1 MDFRHLGKTM
11 ALILPLC
18 LAACHTVGAKSLQA
32 ETLVDPSLKHSL
44 AELREVPPHGLDS
57 LNETGLSY
65 FQTMGP
71 LEYAT
76 RLSGVPDVPIWRVR
90 LRLYP
95 TWQDS
100 ELIYNVQ
107 VDQYNLSPTLYS
119 SLISSYGDNNVDPTL
134 DNTTPHQHFSLE
146 FLPVMNVAADWLP
159 ESTQRHQSDV
169 TTNPVCRLGLGCRD
183 LEASNDGEWA
193 NETTLSMESAPWDT
207 EREPL
212 YLIVR
217 ALAKKAGWLPDGWG
231 LPGEIPEGIDA
242 ERPWVE
248 VLVTNYAG
256 NGGGYMAQ
264 WIEHSADDS
273 IRATVHQIYYDP
285 AWMEMDSSASTGY
298 ICGRQ
303 NSTDTIR
310 ALCP

>member
-1 MDFRHLGKTM
+1 MSFRHLAKAT

-32 ETLVDPSLKHSL
+32 ETIDPSPKLSL
-44 AELREVPPHGLDS
+44 IELREVPPNGLDT
-57 LNETGLSY
+57 LNETGFRY

-71 LEYAT
+71 LEYAA

-90 LRLYP
+90 LRMYP

-100 ELIYNVQ
+100 DLTYNVQ
-107 VDQYNLSPTLYS
+107 VDHYNLSSTLYN
-119 SLISSYGDNNVDPTL
+119 SLSSSYGVDNVDPTL
-134 DNTTPHQHFSLE
+134 DNATPHQHLSLE

-159 ESTQRHQSDV
+159 ESTQSHQSDV
-169 TTNPVCRLGLGCRD
+169 TTNPVCGLGLGCAA
-183 LEASNDGEWA
+183 LEVPNDSEWT
-193 NETTLSMESAPWDT
+193 NETTLSMNAAPWD
-207 EREPL
+207 EDSEPL
-212 YLIVR
+212 YMIVR
-217 ALAKKAGWLPDGWG
+217 ALAKKAGWLPDGWM
-231 LPGEIPEGIDA
+231 LPNEIPEGVNA

-256 NGGGYMAQ
+256 NGGGYLAQ
-264 WIEHSADDS
+264 WIEPMADDS
-273 IRATVHQIYYDP
+273 IRATVHQVYYDS
-285 AWMEMDSSASTGY
+285 AWMEMESDASTGY

-303 NSTDTIR
+303 NSPETIR